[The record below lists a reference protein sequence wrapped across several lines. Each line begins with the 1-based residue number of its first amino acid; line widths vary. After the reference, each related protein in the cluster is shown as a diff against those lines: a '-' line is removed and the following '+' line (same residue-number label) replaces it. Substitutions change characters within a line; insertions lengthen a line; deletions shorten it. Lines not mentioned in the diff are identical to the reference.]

1 MKLNPFLKIVGALI
15 MALSFVVTVS
25 NALAHC
31 DGLDGPVVQAAQEAL
46 KTDNVN
52 LVLIWVKK
60 EDESEVRKAFTKAVA
75 VRKLG
80 DEARELADRNFFET
94 LVRIHR
100 AGEGASFTG
109 LKPAGRDLGPAIP
122 AADKALREGNAAS
135 LQQLLTEAVSHGLSE
150 RFAEAL
156 SKKNFDANDVEAGRA
171 FVKAYVEYIHSVEAI
186 YGRATATAHGHFPEK
201 NNAPVHEE
209 D

>member
-1 MKLNPFLKIVGALI
+1 MKTIRYFALLIGVGLT
-15 MALSFVVTVS
+15 LSLRTAS
-25 NALAHC
+25 AHC

-46 KTDNVN
+46 KTANVN

-60 EDESEVRKAFTKAVA
+60 EDESEIRKAFEKTVA
-75 VRKLG
+75 VRKLS
-80 DEARELADRNFFET
+80 DEARELADRSFFET
-94 LVRIHR
+94 LVRVHR

-122 AADKALREGNAAS
+122 AADKALREKDAAG
-135 LQQLLTEAVSHGLSE
+135 LQQLLVEAVNHGLAE
-150 RFAEAL
+150 RFAAAL
-156 SKKNFDANDVEAGRA
+156 SKKNFDPNDVEAGRA

-186 YGRATATAHGHFPEK
+186 FDRATATPHGHFPEK
-201 NNAPVHEE
+201 TNPSLHE

>member
-1 MKLNPFLKIVGALI
+1 MKPNSFLKIVGALI

-31 DGLDGPVVQAAQEAL
+31 DGLDGPVVQAAQDAL

-80 DEARELADRNFFET
+80 DDARELADRNFFET

-122 AADKALREGNAAS
+122 AADNALREGNVTS
-135 LQQLLTEAVSHGLSE
+135 LQRLLAEAVSHGLSE

-156 SKKNFDANDVEAGRA
+156 SKKNFDPNDLEAGRA

-186 YGRATATAHGHFPEK
+186 YARAVATVHGHFPEK
-201 NNAPVHEE
+201 SNAPVHEE
-209 D
+209 E

>member
-1 MKLNPFLKIVGALI
+1 MKPHPFLRIPRALVI
-15 MALSFVVTVS
+15 ALSFVATAS
-25 NALAHC
+25 NTLAHC

-46 KTDNVN
+46 KTNNVN

-60 EDESEVRKAFTKAVA
+60 EDESEIRKAFVKTAA

-80 DEARELADRNFFET
+80 DEAREMADRSFFET
-94 LVRIHR
+94 LVRMHR

-122 AADKALREGNAAS
+122 AADKALREGDPGS
-135 LQQLLTEAVSHGLSE
+135 LHQLLVEAVSHGLSE
-150 RFAEAL
+150 HFAEAL
-156 SKKNFDANDVEAGRA
+156 SKKNFDPNDVEAGRA

-186 YGRATATAHGHFPEK
+186 YARATASAHGHFPEK
-201 NNAPVHEE
+201 NNASVHGE